1 MGNIICVCVCVFM
14 RVGSCIMRW
23 VGTWMESGGQSQV
36 THTLRE
42 NSPPRTS
49 TQEWDTPETWP
60 GMFLFASFHFTCHDP
75 WQSNSG
81 PHDSETSTLP
91 RAPSPSSQWTAMLPS
106 VSNVHLLSWGLLRVS
121 SLEENPALLGSQD
134 CIWITRVSIS
144 KVSSKPHLIRL
155 FHNFFS
161 YSDAI
166 DSSLISSLDL
176 PICVFNVFSF
186 IVPSAYREGELGRTA
201 KCCLLL
207 SWAMVNVFVL
217 KFLWFYISFQ

>member
-1 MGNIICVCVCVFM
+1 MTGRAGDPYPERELSPEDQHP
-14 RVGSCIMRW
+14 RVGIPQRLSLACFCLLHSISLAMTPDNRI
-23 VGTWMESGGQSQV
+23 QV
-36 THTLRE
+36 LMILRQALC
-42 NSPPRTS
+42 
-49 TQEWDTPETWP
+49 QE
-60 GMFLFASFHFTCHDP
+60 
-75 WQSNSG
+75 
-81 PHDSETSTLP
+81 LP
-91 RAPSPSSQWTAMLPS
+91 SSSQWTAMLPS

-134 CIWITRVSIS
+134 CIWITWVSIS

-176 PICVFNVFSF
+176 PIWVFKVFSF
-186 IVPSAYREGELGRTA
+186 IVPSAYREGGLGRTA

>member
-1 MGNIICVCVCVFM
+1 MGYPRDLAWHVFVCFIPFHLPWPLTIEFRSSWFWDKHFAKSSSPPPANGQQCYLQ
-14 RVGSCIMRW
+14 W
-23 VGTWMESGGQSQV
+23 VMYTYSLEDFLESQV
-36 THTLRE
+36 LKKIQLCWE
-42 NSPPRTS
+42 
-49 TQEWDTPETWP
+49 
-60 GMFLFASFHFTCHDP
+60 
-75 WQSNSG
+75 
-81 PHDSETSTLP
+81 
-91 RAPSPSSQWTAMLPS
+91 
-106 VSNVHLLSWGLLRVS
+106 
-121 SLEENPALLGSQD
+121 SQD

-144 KVSSKPHLIRL
+144 KVSAKPHLIRL

-201 KCCLLL
+201 KHCLLL